1 MDASPAQNAPQRRTP
16 FAALLSAN
24 AISLVGNQ
32 LTLVAVPWFV
42 LQTSGSPARAGQI
55 GALGALAAAGAALLG
70 GGLIDRVGARRASVV
85 TDLASGGA
93 VALIPLLHHTVG
105 LAFWQLAALVFLRA
119 LLNTPGGAARQSL
132 LPELIAVA
140 HLRPERGNAAY
151 QGVQNF
157 AQLAGPA
164 LAGGLIVTL
173 GTGNVLWLDAATF
186 AASAFLVGALVPRPA
201 TRSPGTVMPMPTS
214 LTTALREGFQFI
226 ARDRLV
232 ATLTVTAMV
241 TNGLG
246 TAFFGVILPVY
257 ARNRFGSAVDLG
269 LILAGWGGGA
279 IIGAVAYGTVGL
291 RLPRRPY
298 LLLGTTLVGAPLW
311 IFAALPTLPLIST
324 IAALGVMGLCG
335 GAVNPLAFTLLQE
348 RIPAPLRGRV
358 FGTFFALGGIAT
370 PTAILGAGYLLE
382 RGGLTVT
389 LYLEAAAFLLLAVW
403 LLRVPAL
410 RHLPAP

>member
-1 MDASPAQNAPQRRTP
+1 MDTSPAQNAPQRRTP
-16 FAALLSAN
+16 FAALLGAN

-42 LQTSGSPARAGQI
+42 LQTSGSPVRAGQV

-70 GGLIDRVGARRASVV
+70 GGLIDRVGARRASVA
-85 TDLASGGA
+85 TDLASGVA

-164 LAGGLIVTL
+164 LAG
-173 GTGNVLWLDAATF
+173 
-186 AASAFLVGALVPRPA
+186 ALVPRPA

-257 ARNRFGSAVDLG
+257 ARNRFGRVVDLG

-358 FGTFFALGGIAT
+358 FGTFFALGGSPPRPRSSAR
-370 PTAILGAGYLLE
+370 AISLS
-382 RGGLTVT
+382 
-389 LYLEAAAFLLLAVW
+389 AVAS
-403 LLRVPAL
+403 P
-410 RHLPAP
+410 